1 MNGTPQNEFDK
12 YRCNIF
18 NDVSNDGTLK
28 RTFSSFMNER
38 WNEEGNG
45 EKELE
50 WGDNENEGKIS
61 CILSKGRSIYK
72 GAECELMDDVGLF
85 ITSGHVK
92 LVTQGRQFL
101 IISLVR
107 IMSMWVFCIAQIIFQ
122 RLW

>member
-1 MNGTPQNEFDK
+1 MMNGTPQNEFDK

-50 WGDNENEGKIS
+50 
-61 CILSKGRSIYK
+61 
-72 GAECELMDDVGLF
+72 
-85 ITSGHVK
+85 
-92 LVTQGRQFL
+92 
-101 IISLVR
+101 
-107 IMSMWVFCIAQIIFQ
+107 
-122 RLW
+122 